1 LILDFNALKVK
12 VNSTEKENEE
22 HINYRIGRGK
32 RFFDVLFSA
41 FALIFFS
48 PLILLILIAIKLES
62 KGSVIYTQKRVGTGY
77 DIFMFYKFRTMV
89 NDADEK
95 LSKLSGLNEYLK
107 NEQKEYHMSDA
118 YKLEDCPDCKRLGR
132 PCSPILFLDGVEIC
146 ENQYLRLRKLKL
158 LQNTFFKMKDD
169 PRITTVGKILR
180 QLHFDEIPQFYN
192 VLRGDMSVVGNRPL
206 PLYEAEHL
214 TTDEWSYRFMAPAGI
229 TGLWQ
234 IRSTEVHNPEE
245 RIALDNQYAMIA
257 SPWTDFKIVIKTIIT
272 FFRFKKASY

>member
-1 LILDFNALKVK
+1 
-12 VNSTEKENEE
+12 
-22 HINYRIGRGK
+22 
-32 RFFDVLFSA
+32 
-41 FALIFFS
+41 
-48 PLILLILIAIKLES
+48 
-62 KGSVIYTQKRVGTGY
+62 
-77 DIFMFYKFRTMV
+77 MV
-89 NDADEK
+89 DDADKK
-95 LSKLSGLNEYLK
+95 LSKLSSLNEYLK
-107 NEQKEYHMSDA
+107 EERKEHH
-118 YKLEDCPDCKRLGR
+118 LENGYLKERECLDCKRLGK
-132 PCSPILFLDGVEIC
+132 PCSPILFIDGVKMC
-146 ENQYLRLRKLKL
+146 ENQYLRLRKLEL

-169 PRITTVGKILR
+169 PRITTVGRVLR

-257 SPWTDFKIVIKTIIT
+257 EPWTDFKIVIKTIIT
-272 FFRFKKASY
+272 FFSFKKASY

>member
-1 LILDFNALKVK
+1 MKKKAKSKEGEKYLD
-12 VNSTEKENEE
+12 
-22 HINYRIGRGK
+22 YRIGWGK
-32 RFFDVLFSA
+32 RVFDVAFSLL
-41 FALIFFS
+41 ALIIFS
-48 PLILLILIAIKLES
+48 PLLLLIAIVIKLES
-62 KGSVIYTQKRVGTGY
+62 KGPIIYSQKRVGTGY
-77 DIFMFYKFRTMV
+77 DIFTFYKFRTMV
-89 NDADEK
+89 NGADKK

-107 NEQKEYHMSDA
+107 EERKGQHLGDG
-118 YKLEDCPDCKRLGR
+118 YKINDCPDCKRHKK
-132 PCSPILFLDGVEIC
+132 PCSPLLFIDGVEIC
-146 ENQYLRLRKLKL
+146 ENQYLRLRKLEL

-169 PRITTVGKILR
+169 PRITNVGRMLR
-180 QLHFDEIPQFYN
+180 QFHFDEIPQFCN

-257 SPWTDFKIVIKTIIT
+257 KPWTDFKIVIKTVIT
-272 FFRFKKASY
+272 FFSFKKVSY

>member
-1 LILDFNALKVK
+1 LKTK
-12 VNSTEKENEE
+12 AKSKKEEE
-22 HINYRIGRGK
+22 HIDYRIGWGK
-32 RFFDVLFSA
+32 RLFDITFSLL
-41 FALIFFS
+41 ALIFFS
-48 PLILLILIAIKLES
+48 PLLILIALAIKLES
-62 KGSVIYTQKRVGTGY
+62 KGPIIYSQKRVGTGY
-77 DIFMFYKFRTMV
+77 DIFTFHKFRTMV
-89 NDADEK
+89 NDADKK

-107 NEQKEYHMSDA
+107 EERKEHHLGDG
-118 YKLEDCPDCKRLGR
+118 YKINDCPDCKRLGKH
-132 PCSPILFLDGVEIC
+132 CSPILFIDGLEIC
-146 ENQYLRLRKLKL
+146 ENQYLRLRKLEL

-169 PRITTVGKILR
+169 PRITTIGRILR
-180 QLHFDEIPQFYN
+180 QLHFDEIPQFIN

-257 SPWTDFKIVIKTIIT
+257 NPWTDFKIVIKTIIT
-272 FFRFKKASY
+272 FFSFKKTSY

>member
-1 LILDFNALKVK
+1 LKKKVK
-12 VNSTEKENEE
+12 GKEGEKYLD
-22 HINYRIGRGK
+22 YRIGLGK
-32 RFFDVLFSA
+32 RAFDIIFS
-41 FALIFFS
+41 FLALVFFS
-48 PLILLILIAIKLES
+48 PLLILIAIAIKLES
-62 KGSVIYTQKRVGTGY
+62 KGPIIYSQRRVGTGY
-77 DIFMFYKFRTMV
+77 DIFTFYKFRTMV
-89 NDADEK
+89 NDADKK

-107 NEQKEYHMSDA
+107 EERKEHQIENG
-118 YKLEDCPDCKRLGR
+118 YKGEKECSDCKRLGK
-132 PCSPILFLDGVEIC
+132 PCSPILFIDGVEIC
-146 ENQYLRLRKLKL
+146 ENQYLRLRKLEL
-158 LQNTFFKMKDD
+158 LQSAFFKMKDD
-169 PRITTVGKILR
+169 PRITTVGRMLR

-257 SPWTDFKIVIKTIIT
+257 KPWTDFKIVVKTIIT
-272 FFRFKKASY
+272 FFSFKKASF